1 MGCQPETQGANCNQ
15 MTPLPLSFQ
24 GYISFVNS
32 ITLCSLMT
40 KRTQNQRIF
49 LFAICKFFFL
59 LQARFHFHLKPPSI
73 LTEALGHPVLSRC
86 ILHLNRMD
94 LTARITVMYCD
105 ARKLFIDAYVS
116 QSLNFSKGRRQVNA
130 RLLHSKK

>member
-1 MGCQPETQGANCNQ
+1 MDLLVRDMQ
-15 MTPLPLSFQ
+15 
-24 GYISFVNS
+24 I
-32 ITLCSLMT
+32 
-40 KRTQNQRIF
+40 
-49 LFAICKFFFL
+49 FFL

-73 LTEALGHPVLSRC
+73 LTEALGHPILSRC

-94 LTARITVMYCD
+94 LTARITVMYSD

-116 QSLNFSKGRRQVNA
+116 QSLNFSKGRHQVNA